1 MAKAC
6 FRISQYI
13 SLTLVLGACAP
24 LTKVVL
30 LPQADGSSST
40 VVVKMGKYEQ
50 SLNSPYYRAVGQD
63 PMNGTFIGDLAT
75 KLYQH
80 VIGEDDKDLKR
91 DFPTEAEIY
100 KTYPQLYASMPPRAS
115 KYVLYF
121 MPGSLTLT
129 PESQA
134 QLPKI
139 LEDATNR
146 SGADMVVTGH
156 TDSTGALAANDS
168 LSLTRAKV
176 VAQLLVDKGAVAS
189 RLEAVGRG
197 KRELLVPTADEV
209 DEPKNRRVEIIVR

>member
-1 MAKAC
+1 MINPSMHRSAAAV
-6 FRISQYI
+6 
-13 SLTLVLGACAP
+13 LVAAVLGACAP

-30 LPQADGSSST
+30 LPQADGSASA
-40 VVVKMGKYEQ
+40 VLVKTAKYEQ
-50 SLNSPYYRAVGQD
+50 LLSTPYQRVSAQ
-63 PMNGTFIGDLAT
+63 
-75 KLYQH
+75 
-80 VIGEDDKDLKR
+80 EDKALKT
-91 DFPTEAEIY
+91 DTTTAAEVQ
-100 KTYPQLYASMPPRAS
+100 KAYPQLYASMPPRAT
-115 KYVLYF
+115 KYVLSF
-121 MPGSLTLT
+121 MPGGTTLT

-156 TDSTGALAANDS
+156 TDSTGALAANDT
-168 LSLTRAKV
+168 LSFTRAKV

-209 DEPKNRRVEIIVR
+209 DEPQNRRVEIIVR